1 MAKKPF
7 LSLVWDQWK
16 KVPPVAVADLQG
28 KTVVVLGANAGI
40 GFEAAKHFAKMNPGR
55 IILACRS
62 QARGQEAL
70 QCLKSETGYE
80 KAELWIVDLA
90 EFSSVKAFADKFEK
104 DGGRLDVLVEN
115 AGMAPPFDNTAEFTI
130 DGWEQVNNLGPSLLA
145 FLLLPRML
153 QTAKKYATTPRLII
167 VTSGSSLNSTLEDA
181 LINSDK
187 PLRTFG
193 SKEYCTKSVMGSRR
207 YYDTKLLNVLFTRA
221 LSDRLQTNS
230 LIVNTVNPGFCYSEL
245 RRNMPSGIAAAG
257 IWLMERAMAR
267 TAEEGSRQ
275 LVWAAVGGDDQ
286 LDDLRGAFIN
296 NLEVCEAGDF
306 IISDKG
312 KSVQEKLWLDLVDEL
327 SAIDSRVRGIVDTY
341 LK

>member
-16 KVPPVAVADLQG
+16 KVPPVAAADLQG

-40 GFEAAKHFAKMNPGR
+40 GFEAAKHFAKMNAGR
-55 IILACRS
+55 VILACRS
-62 QARGQEAL
+62 RARGETAL
-70 QCLKSETGYE
+70 ECLKSETGYE

-130 DGWEQVNNLGPSLLA
+130 DGWEQTLQVNNLGPSLLA

-153 QTAKKYATTPRLII
+153 QTAKN
-167 VTSGSSLNSTLEDA
+167 GSSLNSTLEDA

-245 RRNMPSGIAAAG
+245 RRGIQGGIIAAAA
-257 IWLMERAMAR
+257 WTMERTMAH

-275 LVWAAVGGDDQ
+275 LVWAAVGGNDQ